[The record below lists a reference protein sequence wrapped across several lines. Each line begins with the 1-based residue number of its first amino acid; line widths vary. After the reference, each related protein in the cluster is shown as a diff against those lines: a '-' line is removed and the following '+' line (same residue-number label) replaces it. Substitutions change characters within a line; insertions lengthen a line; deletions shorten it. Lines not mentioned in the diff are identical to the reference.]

1 MTSVRFRGQ
10 DDMIRHLGQYRQLG
24 LRILCALAFLLLGFA
39 HKPPVVDVGPI
50 PASEIAA
57 YILPDG
63 TLPVLCLPS
72 EVGTAKQDHHESGNF
87 CEACRLA
94 ASTILPTPVD
104 TLGAPIP
111 REIAHVASQGRD
123 LARPSTSSSG
133 TSARGP
139 PLPILT

>member
-1 MTSVRFRGQ
+1 MTSVRFGGR
-10 DDMIRHLGQYRQLG
+10 DDMISHLGQFRQLG
-24 LRILCALAFLLLGFA
+24 LRILCAVAFLLLGFA
-39 HKPPVVDVGPI
+39 HKPPVVDASPI
-50 PASEIAA
+50 PASEIAD

-72 EVGTAKQDHHESGNF
+72 EDGTAKHNHPDSGTF

-104 TLGAPIP
+104 TLGAPIL
-111 REIAHVASQGRD
+111 REIVHISSQGHD
-123 LARPSTSSSG
+123 LARPLTVSSG

>member
-1 MTSVRFRGQ
+1 MISHMGQ
-10 DDMIRHLGQYRQLG
+10 REQWGV
-24 LRILCALAFLLLGFA
+24 RILCALAFLLLGFA
-39 HKPPVVDVGPI
+39 HKPPVVEAGPI
-50 PASEIAA
+50 PASEVAD

-72 EVGTAKQDHHESGNF
+72 EDGTAKHHQHESGTF

-104 TLGAPIP
+104 TLGAPIL
-111 REIAHVASQGRD
+111 REIAHVASQGHD
-123 LARPSTSSSG
+123 LARPSTISSG

-139 PLPILT
+139 PLPTLT